1 MKPCEVLRLSFYL
14 WILNPLQLGL
24 KQHNTSMILIVLVS
38 YMCNESHLSVIINI
52 QTLLFR
58 SAVLNVD
65 SIMQYVRVK

>member
-14 WILNPLQLGL
+14 WILKPLQLGL
-24 KQHNTSMILIVLVS
+24 KQHNTSVILIVLVS